1 MTSSASAARSVSQP
15 RLGLRAR
22 KLLLDL
28 GAYAALLFG
37 AIIMAGPFVWM
48 IATAFKTPADQ
59 FTRTLIPDHATLEN
73 FQALWDK
80 LPFTTLIVNS
90 LKIAGL
96 STVGQLLTCS
106 MAAFVFAVVRFRGRE
121 FLFVLLLGTMLI
133 PPQVTLVPNFI
144 LFKALGI
151 LQSAPQMALWL
162 PAFWGGAFGTFL
174 LRQFFLTIPRDF
186 AEAARVDGASL
197 WQIFWRVYLPL
208 AKPALAA
215 LAIFTF
221 LWSWNDLLH
230 PLIFLPADLDQTT
243 LTVGLS
249 LFQTQYAGKWT
260 VMMAGA
266 LVSLIPVIVVF
277 FFAQK
282 QFIEGVA
289 MSGVKK

>member
-1 MTSSASAARSVSQP
+1 MTNAVSVARSTSQP

-22 KLLLDL
+22 KLLADF
-28 GAYAALLFG
+28 GTYAALIFG

-48 IATAFKTPADQ
+48 IATAFKTPANQ
-59 FTRTLIPDHATLEN
+59 FTRTLIPDPLTLEN
-73 FQALWDK
+73 FQTLCDK
-80 LPFTTLIVNS
+80 LPFTTLIINS
-90 LKIAGL
+90 LKISVL
-96 STVGQLLTCS
+96 STIGQLLTCS
-106 MAAFVFAVVRFRGRE
+106 MAAFAFAVVRFRGRE
-121 FLFVLLLGTMLI
+121 LLFVLLLATMLI

-144 LFKALGI
+144 LFKWLGI
-151 LQSAPQMALWL
+151 LQYAPQMTLWL

-197 WQIFWRVYLPL
+197 WQIFWKVYLPL

-221 LWSWNDLLH
+221 LWAWNDLLH
-230 PLIFLPADLDQTT
+230 PLIFLPADLNQTT

-266 LVSLIPVIVVF
+266 LISILPVIVVF